1 MFLSALIA
9 VWIISVASEEIR
21 SGTYELMRFSV
32 TNEYR
37 RIGFYKTINKNLELT
52 TVGDDWSRDSL

>member
-9 VWIISVASEEIR
+9 VWIFSVASEEIR
-21 SGTYELMRFSV
+21 SGKYEMLRFSV

-37 RIGFYKTINKNLELT
+37 RIVSIRQLTKTSN
-52 TVGDDWSRDSL
+52 

>member
-37 RIGFYKTINKNLELT
+37 RIGLGFYKTINKNLELT
-52 TVGDDWSRDSL
+52 TVRDD

>member
-9 VWIISVASEEIR
+9 VWIFSVASEEIR
-21 SGTYELMRFSV
+21 SGTYEPLRFSV
-32 TNEYR
+32 TNEHR

-52 TVGDDWSRDSL
+52 TVRDD

>member
-9 VWIISVASEEIR
+9 VWIFSVASEEIR
-21 SGTYELMRFSV
+21 SGTYEPLRFSV
-32 TNEYR
+32 TNEHR

-52 TVGDDWSRDSL
+52 TVRDDWSRESL